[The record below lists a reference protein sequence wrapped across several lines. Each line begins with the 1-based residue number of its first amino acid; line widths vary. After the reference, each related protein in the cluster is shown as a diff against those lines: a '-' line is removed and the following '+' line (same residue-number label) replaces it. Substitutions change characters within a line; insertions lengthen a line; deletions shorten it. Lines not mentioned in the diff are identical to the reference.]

1 MCISLIRFNL
11 QKIRKNMTEF
21 ILLMDMAIYSAI
33 PTSWVVSVWLL
44 LGASLSSSFS
54 TILAG
59 DCSSIHCISEED
71 GALVLSPRLVDRS
84 LDALLLLRLHL
95 ALLQMNQLRRIYHLH
110 VLIINQSSS
119 YKHINLKV
127 IYEC

>member
-71 GALVLSPRLVDRS
+71 DALVLSPRLVDRS